1 MYLIQSVG
9 PSREHRGGQTERQ
22 RQRGGG
28 GSKEYS
34 FLGHASTGMHGACAE
49 VNFQCVFRGLPPSE
63 TKSLTGLKLCHTGQ
77 MSRLLSF
84 QGSAF
89 PLSSHLSLVGS
100 MGVYYHTQL
109 CNVVSG
115 DLNLGPH
122 DCRPSTEL
130 TELSPGTEVSVLE
143 AL

>member
-34 FLGHASTGMHGACAE
+34 FLGHASTGMGGACAE
-49 VNFQCVFRGLPPSE
+49 VSLQCVFRGLPPSE

-77 MSRLLSF
+77 MSYRASRDLPFPSHPT
-84 QGSAF
+84 SA
-89 PLSSHLSLVGS
+89 
-100 MGVYYHTQL
+100 
-109 CNVVSG
+109 
-115 DLNLGPH
+115 
-122 DCRPSTEL
+122 
-130 TELSPGTEVSVLE
+130 VLE
-143 AL
+143 VWVCTTALCFVMWTLGI